1 MWPQRGHILFA
12 FAASKAVFSDFTS
25 THAQVFSCSLCFLAD
40 GKHVQRQRNLLLRRL
55 LYLRAGRG
63 ATATANKWRVTHFLS
78 YPGLSLMDGW
88 YCCDK
93 KYFAYIVFIDFC
105 GFCHSRENKTYMV
118 QNNTTLKMYC
128 KLNTTIVPACLPRSI
143 LDKLKP
149 IHSGALLIYETGSK
163 AVQVMIQPG
172 KYVTTS

>member
-1 MWPQRGHILFA
+1 MSGSWERQWPVTMMWPQRGHILFA
-12 FAASKAVFSDFTS
+12 FAASKHFLWFHLNTC
-25 THAQVFSCSLCFLAD
+25 TQVFSCSLCFLAD

-55 LYLRAGRG
+55 LYLRAGRR

-93 KYFAYIVFIDFC
+93 KYFAYIVFLDFC

-128 KLNTTIVPACLPRSI
+128 KLNTSIVPACLSVFKNSNKI
-143 LDKLKP
+143 LTL
-149 IHSGALLIYETGSK
+149 
-163 AVQVMIQPG
+163 V
-172 KYVTTS
+172 VTSCR